1 MAVQNQRTTPLSPS
15 PSSLPSPA
23 LSGARSFFP
32 SSGTLGSYP
41 VTTASFTSSP
51 EFLDTHLSS
60 ESPNL
65 FEDLEYS
72 SDMDDDF
79 LRIDQQAAMAHDT
92 HSSPFSSRN
101 EVLVPSTP
109 PPMEDKTWV
118 VFCGRLP
125 GVYDTAYVYPSTRVP
140 SVLT

>member
-1 MAVQNQRTTPLSPS
+1 MAVQNQRTVPLSPS

-23 LSGARSFFP
+23 LSSVHSFLP

-51 EFLDTHLSS
+51 EFLDTHLSL
-60 ESPNL
+60 ESPDL
-65 FEDLEYS
+65 FDDLEYS
-72 SDMDDDF
+72 SEMDDD
-79 LRIDQQAAMAHDT
+79 LHRIDQQAAMIHDT
-92 HSSPFSSRN
+92 RSSPLSSRN

-109 PPMEDKTWV
+109 PPREDKTWV

-125 GVYDTAYVYPSTRVP
+125 GVYDNAYVHPSTTVP
-140 SVLT
+140 SVLM